1 MDKVMIKAVLRLTVA
16 IFIGCLAVSC
26 EDDPDEV
33 RLEELN
39 KSVWVYVRPTDSD
52 YQYSPQL
59 MFFNNKNITVY
70 GVTADKKALD
80 MLETKSFSIKYGEVT
95 VDGEVIGNV
104 DEGFVYYK
112 HKIYYKTTRCLGDYI
127 E

>member
-1 MDKVMIKAVLRLTVA
+1 MDKLKSILLLFVSILLCVA
-16 IFIGCLAVSC
+16 LSSC

-33 RLEELN
+33 RLDELN
-39 KSVWVYVRPTDSD
+39 KSVWVYVRPSDSD
-52 YQYSPQL
+52 YQYSTQL
-59 MFFNNKNITVY
+59 MFFNNKNITIY

-80 MLETKSFSIKYGEVT
+80 LLDTKPFSIKYGEVS
-95 VDGEVIGNV
+95 VDGELLGNV
-104 DEGFVYYK
+104 DDGFVYYK

>member
-1 MDKVMIKAVLRLTVA
+1 MDKLKSILPLFVSILLCVA
-16 IFIGCLAVSC
+16 LSSC

-33 RLEELN
+33 RLDELN
-39 KSVWVYVRPTDSD
+39 KSVWVYVRPSDSD
-52 YQYSPQL
+52 YQYSTQL
-59 MFFNNKNITVY
+59 MFFNNKNITIY

-80 MLETKSFSIKYGEVT
+80 LLDTKPFSIKYGEVT
-95 VDGEVIGNV
+95 VDGELLGNV
-104 DEGFVYYK
+104 DDGFVYYK

>member
-1 MDKVMIKAVLRLTVA
+1 MDKLKSVLPLFVSILLCVA
-16 IFIGCLAVSC
+16 LSSC

-33 RLEELN
+33 RLDELN
-39 KSVWVYVRPTDSD
+39 KSVWVYVRPLDSD
-52 YQYSPQL
+52 YQYSTQL
-59 MFFNNKNITVY
+59 MFFNNKNITIY

-80 MLETKSFSIKYGEVT
+80 LLDTKPFSIKYGEVT
-95 VDGEVIGNV
+95 VDGELLGNV
-104 DEGFVYYK
+104 DDGFVYYK

>member
-1 MDKVMIKAVLRLTVA
+1 MDKLKSILPLFVSILLCVA
-16 IFIGCLAVSC
+16 LLSC

-33 RLEELN
+33 RLDELN
-39 KSVWVYVRPTDSD
+39 KSVWVYVRPLDSD
-52 YQYSPQL
+52 YQYSTQL
-59 MFFNNKNITVY
+59 MFFNNKNITIY

-80 MLETKSFSIKYGEVT
+80 LLDTKPFSIKYGEVT
-95 VDGEVIGNV
+95 VDGELLGNV
-104 DEGFVYYK
+104 DDGFVYYK

>member
-1 MDKVMIKAVLRLTVA
+1 MDKLKSILPLFVSILLCVA
-16 IFIGCLAVSC
+16 LSSC

-33 RLEELN
+33 RLDELN
-39 KSVWVYVRPTDSD
+39 KSVWVYVRPLDSD
-52 YQYSPQL
+52 YQYSTQL
-59 MFFNNKNITVY
+59 MFFNNKNITIY

-80 MLETKSFSIKYGEVT
+80 LLDTKPFSIKYGEVT
-95 VDGEVIGNV
+95 VDGELLGNV
-104 DEGFVYYK
+104 DDGFVYYK